1 MALTP
6 LVIIFSFLF
15 QILRNIKKDNSQG
28 PSTREDHQEVM
39 SDECNKY
46 PDREEYPEED
56 DEYMQALGEN

>member
-28 PSTREDHQEVM
+28 PSTREDQVM
-39 SDECNKY
+39 SDECNEY
-46 PDREEYPEED
+46 PDRKEYPED
-56 DEYMQALGEN
+56 DNEYMQALGEN